1 MANLKEKLKIGYV
14 VEFNNGEMGAVA
26 GTKYDNY
33 IALDGEDEILFLSWF
48 DTELALTKGL
58 RNIKKL
64 PFYVTTI
71 YGYPKSPQKLLA
83 NPIDI
88 NDREIIWSRAAV
100 KMTLKEIEDKL
111 GFGIEIIGDDKKDAM

>member
-1 MANLKEKLKIGYV
+1 MVNLKEKLKIGYV
-14 VEFNNGEMGAVA
+14 VEFNDGEMGAIA

-48 DTELALTKGL
+48 DTELALTEGL

-71 YGYPKSPQKLLA
+71 YGYPKSPQKLLS
-83 NPIDI
+83 NPINI

-111 GFGIEIIGDDKKDAM
+111 GFAIEIIGDGKKDAT

>member
-1 MANLKEKLKIGYV
+1 MVNLKEKLKIGYV
-14 VEFNNGEMGAVA
+14 VEFNDGEMGIVA

-33 IALDGEDEILFLSWF
+33 IALDGGDEILFLSWF
-48 DTELALTKGL
+48 DTELALTEGL

-64 PFYVTTI
+64 PFYVATI
-71 YGYPKSPQKLLA
+71 YGYPKSPQKLLS
-83 NPIDI
+83 NPINI

-111 GFGIEIIGDDKKDAM
+111 GFAIEIIEDGKKDAT